1 MKNSGIANVIV
12 RTLRDGGGTFNVHTL
27 EPIEDP
33 VGYSVGGLATESF
46 GDCTLEEVQDRIAT
60 FLVNRVA
67 GLSEYLGTWIDPET
81 NLWHLDAV
89 EIIED
94 RDEAIEAGRKRGEIA
109 IFDFGTFEDIRL

>member
-1 MKNSGIANVIV
+1 MNSGITSVIL
-12 RTLRDGGGTFNVHTL
+12 RTLTDGGGTFNVHTL
-27 EPIEDP
+27 EPIENP

-46 GDCTLEEVQDRIAT
+46 GDCTIEEVEKRVSE

-81 NLWHLDAV
+81 SLWHLDAV

-94 RDEAIEAGRKRGEIA
+94 RDTAVAVGRKRGEIA